1 MLAGKRIARA
11 LAALCAVGALP
22 ARAGAPP
29 TYSRLSL
36 LGGPREMLP
45 WTRHDPLTLL
55 SGEDLV
61 SRKQKPWTQEAYVV
75 PQRPGKNQVRYFDFR
90 WRDYDFLEED
100 GSAGIRFYF
109 YDREYPVARIAAG
122 LVRQSWAYLSD
133 RFNYKPSFKVPYV
146 LYNTYR
152 EFLETNVF
160 DVQEGT
166 LGVTSPQDL
175 RMTLSYSG
183 DRQMFTIVST
193 HEMTHQF
200 QIQKVAERAASAG
213 LESPISAFP
222 LWFTEGLAEYYAHG
236 QTIDPETDMFLRD
249 VVLNSNGE
257 IGYDIPTLA
266 EDRPYAY
273 LYTYKYGQAK
283 LVFLAETYGEKV
295 IQAVLDQSPR
305 LAGSA
310 RRGEA
315 SEGFMSLLARIAGEQ
330 PQQMNARWQE
340 WVRKRAYPT
349 FLQSK
354 QDLPDVTE
362 LKLPDELDWFVSSR
376 DGNLIFYRGVER
388 DSYRAKLVLI
398 DRRDPSSSHQIAI
411 DQHPGT
417 ESLHPVLRSVMAVCD
432 TGVAWFAQSGDSD
445 VLHYRSLNRVVKR
458 PEFERERERQRGGP
472 KDLGGGTGAPGAPGG
487 PEGREANPFIGARG
501 EVDLNLGADR
511 ELDVINDGV
520 IEAGDPTFSPD
531 CKRLAYYG
539 LDRDGKSDIY
549 VIDLADQSGRSR
561 RLTDDLYAERDL
573 SWGDDGIVY
582 SSDATESGKFNLF
595 RIDPDDGT
603 RIRLTDSPV
612 DQRHPIAMPGEA
624 ALFDSEAGGKTDLW
638 FLQNGRMKRLTDFS
652 TALGHPGLAPTG
664 IYGVA
669 WYGARFRLMEVHTKD
684 LLSADEQ
691 DAIPA
696 SYASTL
702 NSPLPFPD
710 EPIPATAPTYNAFDL
725 GKNWRIEGGGAAIGG
740 AGVGFAPVGQGGV
753 LFADVLRD
761 RTFLANFAIYGSFD
775 FTDALGFYVDRS
787 KRLVY
792 GLGVFDTFQQGRS
805 INFPGANQCRNIIQP
820 TTAVP
825 NPQQPACEIFYLQK
839 MYGVMGLAS
848 YPLSTFTRIEGTA
861 RVQGVSRSLLENGVV
876 DQFGNLTTVSTAAAS
891 SVNGAE
897 PEGEVSVAYGYDTTR
912 YGPGGAMGG
921 SSLLLELGGGSYP
934 SQGSGGLFTWVQT
947 DAIHTLQI
955 AGRSKITG
963 RAALGYAQGSTFGR
977 HFFLS
982 SFDNLRGFRF
992 NDTRLLGDSYYVT
1005 QAELAFPL
1013 DFLIRFAIFSGIT
1026 GIVGLDFGGVAESSL
1041 AKQTYPTRPHFF
1053 AVTRELWD
1061 NRTMDY
1067 VLGVNL
1073 GLGPFEL
1080 RVQFAHG
1087 VDIGGIVPETDENGN
1102 PTWVPNISLHYAYF

>member
-1 MLAGKRIARA
+1 M
-11 LAALCAVGALP
+11 
-22 ARAGAPP
+22 
-29 TYSRLSL
+29 SL
-36 LGGPREMLP
+36 LGGPREPLP
-45 WTRHDPLTLL
+45 WSRHDPLTLF
-55 SGEDLV
+55 SGENLTINK
-61 SRKQKPWTQEAYVV
+61 SKPWTQEAYVV
-75 PQRPGKNQVRYFDFR
+75 PQRPGKNQVRYFDFH
-90 WRDYDFLEED
+90 WRDHDFLEED

-183 DRQMFTIVST
+183 DRQLFTIVST
-193 HEMTHQF
+193 HEMVHQF

-213 LESPISAFP
+213 LESPIQAFP

-249 VVLNSNGE
+249 VVLNSQGE

-283 LVFLAETYGEKV
+283 LVFLAEQYGEKV

-315 SEGFMSLLARIAGEQ
+315 SEGFMGLLGRIAGEQ

-340 WVRKRAYPT
+340 WVRKRSYPT

-362 LKLPDELDWFVSSR
+362 LRLPDELDWFVSSR
-376 DGNLIFYRGVER
+376 DGNLLFYRGVER
-388 DSYRAKLVLI
+388 ESFRAKLVLI
-398 DRRDPSSSHQIAI
+398 DRRDPSSAQQIAI

-432 TGVAWFAQSGDSD
+432 TGIAWFAQSGDSD
-445 VLHYRSLNRVVKR
+445 VLHYRTLNRVLQR
-458 PEFERERERQRGGP
+458 PEYPGRDRGGGP
-472 KDLGGGTGAPGAPGG
+472 KDLGGGTGAPGGS
-487 PEGREANPFIGARG
+487 PESRTEQAFAMSGRGQ
-501 EVDLNLGADR
+501 VDLHLGFDR
-511 ELDVINDGV
+511 ELRVIQDGV
-520 IEAGDPTFSPD
+520 IEAGDPAFSPD

-549 VIDLADQSGRSR
+549 VVDLADQSGRSR

-582 SSDATESGKFNLF
+582 ASDATESGKFNLF

-612 DQRHPIAMPGEA
+612 DQRYPVAMPGEA
-624 ALFDSEAGGKTDLW
+624 ALFSSEAGGKTDLW
-638 FLQNGRMKRLTDFS
+638 FLQNGRIKRLSDFS
-652 TALGHPGLAPTG
+652 TALSHPGLAPNG

-669 WYGARFRLMEVHTKD
+669 WYGARFRLMEVQSKD
-684 LLSADEQ
+684 LLAVDEQ

-696 SYASTL
+696 SYASTV

-710 EPIPATAPTYNAFDL
+710 EPIPAGAPTYNAFDL

-761 RTFLANFAIYGSFD
+761 RTFLANFAIYGSFE
-775 FTDALGFYVDRS
+775 FTDALAFYVDRS

-792 GLGVFDTFQQGRS
+792 GLGVFDTFQQGRAIS
-805 INFPGANQCRNIIQP
+805 FPGSDQCRTIIP
-820 TTAVP
+820 PSALNP
-825 NPQQPACEIFYLQK
+825 NPAQPPCQIFYVQK

-848 YPLSTFTRIEGTA
+848 YPLSTFTRVEGTM
-861 RVQGVSRSLLENGVV
+861 RLQGVSRSLLENGVV
-876 DQFGNLTTVSTAAAS
+876 DQFGNLTNIPTKAAN
-891 SVNGAE
+891 SVGGSE
-897 PEGEVSVAYGYDTTR
+897 PEGELSLAYGYDTTR
-912 YGPGGAMGG
+912 YGLGGAMGG
-921 SSLLLELGGGSYP
+921 SSFLLEVGGGTYP
-934 SQGSGGLFTWVQT
+934 SRGIDGMFTYLQT
-947 DAIHTLQI
+947 DAIHTIQI

-963 RAALGYAQGSTFGR
+963 RGALGYAQGSPFGR

-982 SFDNLRGFRF
+982 SFDNLRGYRF

-1005 QAELAFPL
+1005 QAELSFPL

-1026 GIVGLDFGGVAESSL
+1026 GIVGLDFGGVAESAL
-1041 AKQTYPTRPHFF
+1041 AKQNYPKKPHFY
-1053 AVTRELWD
+1053 AVTSELWA

-1087 VDIGGIVPETDENGN
+1087 VDIGGIIPERDSDGS
-1102 PTWVPNISLHYAYF
+1102 PAWVPNISLHYAYF